1 MVNIIIIYNEA
12 NFILL
17 NYFQPTQTTL
27 KKSPAKPY
35 EEKRQQEIRQVLV
48 NWLICDSRP
57 LNIVQSE
64 YFHQFINELD
74 SRFNIPDIKLIKQI
88 IHKAYNHTVPLL
100 KEHLKNH
107 AVKVSLTM
115 DLWTAR
121 NRKGYI
127 GITCSYVD
135 KNFKLNEVTLSV
147 QYVPYPHTAAHICE
161 TVEAIIEYWGLHGKV
176 HSITTDNASNMKKAV
191 ANMKD
196 INWQGC
202 SSHTLQLV
210 IGKAMKPCEIL
221 VARAKRLIN
230 FFLRPKQSERL
241 EEVQKLHPNKANVVC
256 N

>member
-1 MVNIIIIYNEA
+1 M
-12 NFILL
+12 
-17 NYFQPTQTTL
+17 P
-27 KKSPAKPY
+27 KSLVKPY
-35 EEKRQQEIRQVLV
+35 EEKRQEELRQFLV

-74 SRFNIPDIKLIKQI
+74 PQFNIPNVKLVKQI
-88 IHKAYNHTVPLL
+88 IHKAYNYTVPLL
-100 KEHLKNH
+100 RKNLKDN

-115 DLWTAR
+115 DLWTAY

-127 GITCSYVD
+127 GITCSYID

-147 QYVPYPHTAAHICE
+147 QHIPYPHTAAHICE
-161 TVEAIIEYWGLHGKV
+161 IVNAIIEYWGLCGKI
-176 HSITTDNASNMKKAV
+176 HSITTDNAANIKKAISNMTG
-191 ANMKD
+191 

-210 IGKAMKPCEIL
+210 INKSMKPCKIL
-221 VARAKRLIN
+221 IARAKRLID

-241 EEVQKLHPNKANVVC
+241 EEVQKLYPNKSNVL
-256 N
+256 